1 MIYQTQ
7 TKTDFHSGKRA
18 AQQEEVEAIRKKY
31 VADTPT
37 DEANK
42 MERLRRLDARVTNK
56 ATILSITVGII
67 GALIMGLGMS
77 LVMTDIGDT
86 LGIPSKLIV
95 GIIIGIIGM
104 IGVIIAYPL
113 YQRVIVKERKKIA
126 PQILK
131 LTDELS
137 QK

>member
-1 MIYQTQ
+1 MSDNKETFNYTY
-7 TKTDFHSGKRA
+7 SA

-42 MERLRRLDARVTNK
+42 MEQLRRLDASVTNK
-56 ATILSITVGII
+56 AMILSITVGII

-77 LVMTDIGDT
+77 LVMTDFGDT

>member
-1 MIYQTQ
+1 MSDNKETFNYTY
-7 TKTDFHSGKRA
+7 SA

-42 MERLRRLDARVTNK
+42 MEQLRRLDASVTNK
-56 ATILSITVGII
+56 AMILSITVGII

-95 GIIIGIIGM
+95 GIIIGVIGM